1 MTTLLMSS
9 RHTEDDQALWR
20 AAVGRGWS
28 TERARGLKI
37 PDIDDPEIIV
47 YVEALYAPT
56 IAGMI
61 DRTLIGPSEDWLIQ
75 LPAGLRHRSIEVST
89 LGEARSISTPRF
101 VKPPNDK
108 SFAAQVYSSGADLPD
123 AFDDG
128 MTVLVAEPV
137 RWEREYRSFCLDG
150 DVKAVSPYLRSGTLA
165 KEQNFQMPQAEQ
177 EDVKRFV
184 ADVFAA
190 NPDTPR
196 AIVIDVGQI
205 VGKGWAVVE
214 ANSAWGSGIYGC
226 APDSVLDV
234 IRHAT
239 IQPTGVS

>member
-20 AAVGRGWS
+20 AAIGRGWS
-28 TERARGLKI
+28 TARARGIRI
-37 PDIDDPEIIV
+37 PDIDDSEIVV

-56 IAGMI
+56 IAGSI
-61 DRTLIGPSEDWLIQ
+61 NRTLIGPAEDWLIQ
-75 LPAGLRHRSIEVST
+75 LPPHLKRRSIELST
-89 LGEARSISTPRF
+89 LGEARAISAPRF

-123 AFDDG
+123 AFEDD
-128 MTVLVAEPV
+128 MTVLVADPV
-137 RWEREYRSFCLDG
+137 QWESEYRCFCLD
-150 DVKAVSPYLRSGTLA
+150 DEVTAISPYLRSGRLA
-165 KEQNFQMPQAEQ
+165 KEQNYHISQTEQ
-177 EDVKRFV
+177 EDVQQFATTV
-184 ADVFAA
+184 LAA
-190 NPDTPR
+190 NTASPR

-205 VGKGWAVVE
+205 VGEGWAVVE

-226 APDSVLDV
+226 DPDSVLDV

-239 IQPTGVS
+239 IQPQGVS

>member
-1 MTTLLMSS
+1 
-9 RHTEDDQALWR
+9 
-20 AAVGRGWS
+20 
-28 TERARGLKI
+28 
-37 PDIDDPEIIV
+37 
-47 YVEALYAPT
+47 
-56 IAGMI
+56 
-61 DRTLIGPSEDWLIQ
+61 
-75 LPAGLRHRSIEVST
+75 
-89 LGEARSISTPRF
+89 
-101 VKPPNDK
+101 
-108 SFAAQVYSSGADLPD
+108 
-123 AFDDG
+123 
-128 MTVLVAEPV
+128 MTVLIAEPV
-137 RWEREYRSFCLDG
+137 RWESEYRSFCLDG

-165 KEQNFQMPQAEQ
+165 KKQNFQMSQAEQ

-205 VGKGWAVVE
+205 AGKGWAVVE

-226 APDSVLDV
+226 DPDSVLDV